1 MRIEGAEWVEEGEA
15 LMVDFIS
22 ETAASRPSL
31 WTSARKMEAR
41 RAKSVFAVY
50 EGDAG
55 GGAGG
60 YEIACQGCHCEGL
73 GSLNLWESK

>member
-55 GGAGG
+55 GGAGDG
-60 YEIACQGCHCEGL
+60 DDFAC
-73 GSLNLWESK
+73 